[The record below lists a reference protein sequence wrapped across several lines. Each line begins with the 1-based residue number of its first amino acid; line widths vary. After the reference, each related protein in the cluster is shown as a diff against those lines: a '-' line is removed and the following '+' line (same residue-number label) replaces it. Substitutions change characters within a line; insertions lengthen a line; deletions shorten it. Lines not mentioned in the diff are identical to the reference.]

1 MSKLLRQNRESGQG
15 LVEYALILVLVS
27 ITVIVV
33 LSFLGDSVSGVFE
46 RVSIA
51 LSGQTVAGQGTE
63 YTVGGFSVNATQFGG
78 PATCTLTVPSVN
90 VTMYQDGVPA
100 AAGQTVTVSASSG
113 GGGAASASGTTNANG
128 VATIGGIT
136 MISTCSGTVTI
147 TAGSNS
153 NSSGY

>member
-1 MSKLLRQNRESGQG
+1 MSKLLHQKREAGQG

-33 LSFLGDSVSGVFE
+33 LSFLGDSVGGVFE

-63 YTVGGFSVNATQFGG
+63 YTVGGFSVSTSGG
-78 PATCTLTVPSVN
+78 PAICTVTVASVN
-90 VTMYQDGVPA
+90 VTMYEDGQPA
-100 AAGQTVTVSASSG
+100 AAGQSVTISASATG
-113 GGGAASASGTTNANG
+113 GGSVSASGTTNANG

-136 MISTCSGTVTI
+136 MSGNCSGTVTI